1 MANIIAGLGAQLG
14 LDTTEFKKGI
24 AEAKNSLKE
33 LKEYLPEVLS
43 AAGLY
48 EMTKASMEFSEQLAK
63 VAEANDL
70 AIDTVLRLQN
80 ALAMSGGEADRAGAL
95 LAGFSKNIDLAAN
108 GSAKAQKAFAMANVS
123 LKDLA
128 TMSSTDLYTK
138 LVQGIASIEDPIT
151 RNAKAME
158 LFGKAARGVDFV
170 ELNKQIEEGAGVSN
184 QQAKAV
190 TDSAQAFKMLGQMS
204 RDTTLILAESTGPVL
219 KQTIEYFKELKGE
232 SSLFGT
238 TLTTVFQTV
247 AVLGANVAFVIGGI
261 YDEIVHTIQNAK
273 TLMTEG
279 IDAAIKKNQEYD
291 ASREAAAERLAAFE
305 KGIMDI
311 GKEKS
316 KSQEEETEKSK
327 EHETVQRTIIDA
339 YAKQLDTINAQIAA
353 TKQQIAIENQKSKL
367 IHDEV
372 FNNDLIVKY
381 ALQELDLKQKI
392 IAIELKR
399 REELAK
405 NANTNPEVIAAINQD
420 ANLKI
425 ALAKKVSDDAKLKL
439 KEQYNYQ
446 ELLQK
451 QARMGEGIS
460 DQSMGISPAEMEK
473 MTEAQNVVR
482 NSLYQQTEQM
492 RLQNDLVNQRLQYEN
507 SIVGLM
513 PREQQYLLEQYD
525 LEAKIAA
532 FKKTAISAG
541 TDQAVMDAQINTMRQ
556 QGELGIK
563 IKQNTLDQQR
573 TFQYGWTTAFDSYV
587 DNATNAANIAKN
599 MFNSV
604 TSSMDNAI
612 ANFVKTGKL
621 NFGDLARTI
630 IQNLITI
637 QLQAQA
643 SKLFSMIPFM
653 GGFGGGVGSTGSY
666 TGFGGGSG
674 ALMASADGGPLAAGQ
689 ASIVGENGPEI
700 IVPKGA
706 STVIPNHL
714 TGQVGG
720 TTNVTNNYINA
731 IDTKSFE
738 DRLYGSSGAIWAA
751 NQYATKNIATT
762 RSRT

>member
-1 MANIIAGLGAQLG
+1 MATIIAGLGAQLG

-24 AEAKNSLKE
+24 SEAKNSLKE

-43 AAGLY
+43 AVGLY
-48 EMTKASMEFSEQLAK
+48 EMTKASMEFAEQLAK

-80 ALAMSGGEADRAGAL
+80 ALAMSGGEADRAGSL

-170 ELNKQIEEGAGVSN
+170 ELNKQIEEGAGVSD

-190 TDSAQAFKMLGQMS
+190 TDAAAAWKTLGQIG
-204 RDTTLILAESTGPVL
+204 RDVTLMFAEQTGPVL
-219 KQTIEYFKELKGE
+219 KQTIDYFKETSEVIIHGFG
-232 SSLFGT
+232 SVLF
-238 TLTTVFQTV
+238 V
-247 AVLGANVAFVIGGI
+247 ALGNLVDFAANVTFVIHGV
-261 YDEIVHTIQNAK
+261 YDEIVHTILNAK

-291 ASREAAAERLAAFE
+291 AMREAAAQKLAAFE
-305 KGIMDI
+305 NNLAKIAD
-311 GKEKS
+311 EKNN
-316 KSQEEETEKSK
+316 SQDQETEKSK

-367 IHDEV
+367 IHDQI
-372 FNNDLIVKY
+372 FDNDLIIKY
-381 ALQELDLKQKI
+381 ATQELDLKQKI
-392 IAIELKR
+392 TAIELKR
-399 REELAK
+399 KEELAK

-425 ALAKKVSDDAKLKL
+425 ALARKVSDDAKLKF
-439 KEQYNYQ
+439 KEQYDYQ
-446 ELLQK
+446 VQLAQ
-451 QARMGEGIS
+451 QARMATGINEER
-460 DQSMGISPAEMEK
+460 QSPLELQQMQEMEDAK
-473 MTEAQNVVR
+473 IASFNKQT
-482 NSLYQQTEQM
+482 QQM
-492 RLQNDLVNQRLQYEN
+492 LIQNDLTNQRLEYEN

-513 PREQQYLLEQYD
+513 PREQQYLLEKYD
-525 LEAKIAA
+525 LEAKIVALYKSA
-532 FKKTAISAG
+532 PATINKT
-541 TDQAVMDAQINTMRQ
+541 DLENQINKMRQ
-556 QGELGIK
+556 QDELGIQ

-573 TFQYGWTTAFDSYV
+573 TFEYGWKTAFDSYI
-587 DNATNAANIAKN
+587 DNATNAANTAKN

-604 TSSMDNAI
+604 TSSMDNAL

-621 NFGDLARTI
+621 NFADLARTI
-630 IQNLITI
+630 IQNIITI

-643 SKLFSMIPFM
+643 SSLLGGLLSGGLFQSSNVAVPGEGTMSIKDY
-653 GGFGGGVGSTGSY
+653 FGG
-666 TGFGGGSG
+666 
-674 ALMASADGGPLAAGQ
+674 PKAAGGDV
-689 ASIVGENGPEI
+689 SGGTPYLVGEQGPEL
-700 IVPKGA
+700 IVPKG
-706 STVIPNHL
+706 SGTVIPNNKL
-714 TGQVGG
+714 MGMGG
-720 TTNVTNNYINA
+720 TNQNITNNYINA

>member
-1 MANIIAGLGAQLG
+1 MATIIAGLGAQLG

-24 AEAKNSLKE
+24 SEAKNSLKE

-43 AAGLY
+43 AVGLY
-48 EMTKASMEFSEQLAK
+48 EMTKASMEFAEQLAK

-80 ALAMSGGEADRAGAL
+80 ALAMSGGEADRAGSL

-170 ELNKQIEEGAGVSN
+170 ELNKQIEEGAGVSD

-190 TDSAQAFKMLGQMS
+190 TDAAAAWKTLGQIG
-204 RDTTLILAESTGPVL
+204 RDVTLMFAEQTGPVL
-219 KQTIEYFKELKGE
+219 KQTIDYFKETSEVIIHGFG
-232 SSLFGT
+232 SVLF
-238 TLTTVFQTV
+238 V
-247 AVLGANVAFVIGGI
+247 ALGNLVDFAANVTFVIHGV
-261 YDEIVHTIQNAK
+261 YDEIVHTILNAK

-291 ASREAAAERLAAFE
+291 AMREAAAQKLAAFE
-305 KGIMDI
+305 NNLAKIAD
-311 GKEKS
+311 EKNN
-316 KSQEEETEKSK
+316 SQDQETEKSK

-367 IHDEV
+367 IHDQI
-372 FNNDLIVKY
+372 FDNDLIIKY
-381 ALQELDLKQKI
+381 ATQELDLKQKI
-392 IAIELKR
+392 TAIELKR
-399 REELAK
+399 KEELAK

-425 ALAKKVSDDAKLKL
+425 ALARKVSDDAKLKF
-439 KEQYNYQ
+439 KEQYDYQ
-446 ELLQK
+446 VQLAQ
-451 QARMGEGIS
+451 QARMATGINEER
-460 DQSMGISPAEMEK
+460 QSPLELQQMQEMEDAK
-473 MTEAQNVVR
+473 IASFNKQT
-482 NSLYQQTEQM
+482 QQM
-492 RLQNDLVNQRLQYEN
+492 LIQNDLTNQRLEYEN

-513 PREQQYLLEQYD
+513 PREQQYLLEKYD
-525 LEAKIAA
+525 LEAKIVALYKSA
-532 FKKTAISAG
+532 PATINKT
-541 TDQAVMDAQINTMRQ
+541 DLENQINKMRQ
-556 QGELGIK
+556 QDELGIQ

-573 TFQYGWTTAFDSYV
+573 TFEYGWKTAFDSYI

-604 TSSMDNAI
+604 TSSMDNAL

-621 NFGDLARTI
+621 NFADLARTI
-630 IQNLITI
+630 IQNIITI

-643 SKLFSMIPFM
+643 SSLLGGLLTGGLFQSSNVAVPGEGTMSIKDY
-653 GGFGGGVGSTGSY
+653 FGG
-666 TGFGGGSG
+666 
-674 ALMASADGGPLAAGQ
+674 PKAAGGDV
-689 ASIVGENGPEI
+689 SGGTPYLVGEQGPEL
-700 IVPKGA
+700 IVPKG
-706 STVIPNHL
+706 SGTVIPNNKL
-714 TGQVGG
+714 MGMGG
-720 TTNVTNNYINA
+720 TNQNITNNYINA

>member
-279 IDAAIKKNQEYD
+279 INAAIKKNQEYD
-291 ASREAAAERLAAFE
+291 ASREAAAQRLAEFE

-311 GKEKS
+311 GKEKA

-367 IHDEV
+367 IHDEI

-392 IAIELKR
+392 TAIELKR

-473 MTEAQNVVR
+473 MTEAKNIVR

-525 LEAKIAA
+525 LEAKIAE
-532 FKKTAISAG
+532 FKKTAIIAG

-573 TFQYGWTTAFDSYV
+573 TFEYGWKTAFDSYV

-762 RSRT
+762 RSRS

>member
-1 MANIIAGLGAQLG
+1 MATIIAGLGAQLG

-24 AEAKNSLKE
+24 SEAKNSLKE

-43 AAGLY
+43 AVGLY
-48 EMTKASMEFSEQLAK
+48 EMTKASMEFAEQLAK

-170 ELNKQIEEGAGVSN
+170 ELNKQIEEGAGVSD

-190 TDSAQAFKMLGQMS
+190 TDAAAAWKTLGQIG
-204 RDTTLILAESTGPVL
+204 RDVTLMFAEQTGPVL
-219 KQTIEYFKELKGE
+219 KQTIDYFKETSEVIIHGFG
-232 SSLFGT
+232 SVLF
-238 TLTTVFQTV
+238 V
-247 AVLGANVAFVIGGI
+247 ALGNLVDFAANVTFVIHGV
-261 YDEIVHTIQNAK
+261 YDEIVHTIENAK

-291 ASREAAAERLAAFE
+291 AMREAAAQKLAAFE
-305 KGIMDI
+305 NNLAKIAD
-311 GKEKS
+311 EKNN
-316 KSQEEETEKSK
+316 SQDQEIEKSK

-367 IHDEV
+367 IHDQI
-372 FNNDLIVKY
+372 FDNDLIIKY
-381 ALQELDLKQKI
+381 ATQELDLKQKI
-392 IAIELKR
+392 TAIELKR

-405 NANTNPEVIAAINQD
+405 NANTNPEVIAAIKED

-425 ALAKKVSDDAKLKL
+425 TLARKVSDDAKLKF
-439 KEQYNYQ
+439 KEQYDYQ
-446 ELLQK
+446 VQLAQ
-451 QARMGEGIS
+451 QARMATGINEER
-460 DQSMGISPAEMEK
+460 QSPLELQQMQEMEDAK
-473 MTEAQNVVR
+473 IASFNKQT
-482 NSLYQQTEQM
+482 QQM
-492 RLQNDLVNQRLQYEN
+492 LIQNDLTNQRLEYEN
-507 SIVGLM
+507 SIIGLM
-513 PREQQYLLEQYD
+513 PREQQYLLEKYD
-525 LEAKIAA
+525 LEAKIVALYKSA
-532 FKKTAISAG
+532 PATINKT
-541 TDQAVMDAQINTMRQ
+541 DLENQINKMRQ
-556 QGELGIK
+556 QDELGIQ
-563 IKQNTLDQQR
+563 IKQDTLDQQR
-573 TFQYGWTTAFDSYV
+573 TFQYGWKTAFDSYI
-587 DNATNAANIAKN
+587 DNATNAANVAKN

-604 TSSMDNAI
+604 TSSMDSAL

-621 NFGDLARTI
+621 NFADLARTI

-643 SKLFSMIPFM
+643 SSLFGGLLTGSAFQSSNVAVPGEGSMSISSYFGGPKAAGGDVSGGTPYLVGEKGPELMIPRGSGTIIPNDKM
-653 GGFGGGVGSTGSY
+653 GG
-666 TGFGGGSG
+666 
-674 ALMASADGGPLAAGQ
+674 
-689 ASIVGENGPEI
+689 I
-700 IVPKGA
+700 
-706 STVIPNHL
+706 
-714 TGQVGG
+714 GG
-720 TTNVTNNYINA
+720 TTSVTNNYINA

-762 RSRT
+762 RSRS

>member
-24 AEAKNSLKE
+24 SEAKNSLKE

-43 AAGLY
+43 AVGIY
-48 EMTKASMEFSEQLAK
+48 EMTKASMEFAEQLAK

-170 ELNKQIEEGAGVSN
+170 ELNKQIEEGAGVSD

-190 TDSAQAFKMLGQMS
+190 TDAAQAFKMLGQMS

-247 AVLGANVAFVIGGI
+247 AILGANVGFVIGGI

-291 ASREAAAERLAAFE
+291 AMREASAQRLAAFE

-311 GKEKS
+311 GKEKA
-316 KSQEEETEKSK
+316 KSQEEEKEKSK

-367 IHDEV
+367 IHDQI
-372 FNNDLIVKY
+372 FDNDLIIKY
-381 ALQELDLKQKI
+381 ATQELDLKQKI
-392 IAIELKR
+392 TAIELKR
-399 REELAK
+399 KEELAK
-405 NANTNPEVIAAINQD
+405 NANTNPEVIAAINQN

-425 ALAKKVSDDAKLKL
+425 ALAKKVSDDAKLKF
-439 KEQYNYQ
+439 KEQYDYQ
-446 ELLQK
+446 VQLAQ
-451 QARMGEGIS
+451 QARMATGINEER
-460 DQSMGISPAEMEK
+460 QSPLELQQMQEMEDAK
-473 MTEAQNVVR
+473 IASFNKQT
-482 NSLYQQTEQM
+482 QQM
-492 RLQNDLVNQRLQYEN
+492 LIQNDLTNQRLEYEN
-507 SIVGLM
+507 SIIGLM
-513 PREQQYLLEQYD
+513 PREQQYLLEKYD
-525 LEAKIAA
+525 LEAKIVALYKSA
-532 FKKTAISAG
+532 PATINKT
-541 TDQAVMDAQINTMRQ
+541 DLENQINTMRQ
-556 QGELGIK
+556 QGELGIQ
-563 IKQNTLDQQR
+563 IKQNTIDQQR
-573 TFQYGWTTAFDSYV
+573 TFQYGWKTAFDSYI
-587 DNATNAANIAKN
+587 DNATNAANVAKN

-604 TSSMDNAI
+604 TSSMDSAL

-621 NFGDLARTI
+621 NFADLARTI

-643 SKLFSMIPFM
+643 SSLFGGLLTGSAFQSSNVAVPGEGSMSISSYFGGPKAAGGDVSGGTPYLVGEKGPELMIPRGSGTIIPNDKM
-653 GGFGGGVGSTGSY
+653 GGR
-666 TGFGGGSG
+666 
-674 ALMASADGGPLAAGQ
+674 
-689 ASIVGENGPEI
+689 
-700 IVPKGA
+700 
-706 STVIPNHL
+706 
-714 TGQVGG
+714 GG
-720 TTNVTNNYINA
+720 TTSVTNNYINA

-762 RSRT
+762 RSRS

>member
-1 MANIIAGLGAQLG
+1 MATIIAGLGAQLG

-24 AEAKNSLKE
+24 SEAKNSLKE

-170 ELNKQIEEGAGVSN
+170 ELNKQIEEGAGVSD

-190 TDSAQAFKMLGQMS
+190 TDAAAAWKTLGQIG
-204 RDTTLILAESTGPVL
+204 RDVTLMFAEQTGPVL
-219 KQTIEYFKELKGE
+219 KQTIDYFKETSEVIIHGFG
-232 SSLFGT
+232 SVLF
-238 TLTTVFQTV
+238 V
-247 AVLGANVAFVIGGI
+247 ALGNLVDFAANVTFVIHGV

-273 TLMTEG
+273 TWMIDG
-279 IDAAIKKNQEYD
+279 MDAAIKKNQEYD
-291 ASREAAAERLAAFE
+291 AMREAAAQKLAAFE
-305 KGIMDI
+305 NNLAKIAD
-311 GKEKS
+311 EKNN
-316 KSQEEETEKSK
+316 SQDQETEKSK

-367 IHDEV
+367 IHDQI
-372 FNNDLIVKY
+372 FDNDLIIKY
-381 ALQELDLKQKI
+381 ATQELDLKQKI
-392 IAIELKR
+392 TAIELKR
-399 REELAK
+399 KEELAK

-425 ALAKKVSDDAKLKL
+425 ALARKVSDDAKLKF
-439 KEQYNYQ
+439 KEQYDYQ
-446 ELLQK
+446 VQLAQ
-451 QARMGEGIS
+451 QARMATGINEER
-460 DQSMGISPAEMEK
+460 QSPLELQQMQEMEDAK
-473 MTEAQNVVR
+473 IASFNKQT
-482 NSLYQQTEQM
+482 QQM
-492 RLQNDLVNQRLQYEN
+492 LIQNDLTNQRLEYEN
-507 SIVGLM
+507 SIIGLM
-513 PREQQYLLEQYD
+513 PREQQYLLEKYD
-525 LEAKIAA
+525 LEAKIVALYKSA
-532 FKKTAISAG
+532 PATINKT
-541 TDQAVMDAQINTMRQ
+541 DLENQINKMRQ
-556 QGELGIK
+556 QDELGIQ

-573 TFQYGWTTAFDSYV
+573 TFQYGWKTAFDSYI
-587 DNATNAANIAKN
+587 DNATNAANVAKN

-604 TSSMDNAI
+604 TSSMDSAL

-621 NFGDLARTI
+621 NFADLARTI

-643 SKLFSMIPFM
+643 SSLFGGLLTGSAFQSSNVAVPGEGSMSISSYFGGPKAAGGDVSGGTPYLVGEKGPELMIPRGSGTIIPNDKM
-653 GGFGGGVGSTGSY
+653 GG
-666 TGFGGGSG
+666 
-674 ALMASADGGPLAAGQ
+674 
-689 ASIVGENGPEI
+689 I
-700 IVPKGA
+700 
-706 STVIPNHL
+706 
-714 TGQVGG
+714 GG
-720 TTNVTNNYINA
+720 TTSVTNNYINA

-762 RSRT
+762 RSRS